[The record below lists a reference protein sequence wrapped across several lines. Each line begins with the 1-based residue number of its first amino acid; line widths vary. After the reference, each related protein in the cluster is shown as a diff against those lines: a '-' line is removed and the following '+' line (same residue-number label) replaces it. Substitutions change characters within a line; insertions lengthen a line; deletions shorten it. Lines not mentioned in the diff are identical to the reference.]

1 MTKDLQP
8 FYNTADSTTKA
19 ELFTTEHKGLLQQHA
34 PVRNITVRD
43 KHTPWMSNE
52 IIRAVDIRNLAYIL
66 YSRNPNRARGDFQ
79 WIDYTRKKKRVNT
92 RAKKRYTELQF
103 DHNLPTKK
111 L

>member
-79 WIDYTRKKKRVNT
+79 WIDYTRKKNRVNT
-92 RAKKRYTELQF
+92 HAKKRYTELQF